1 LTELYLDKE
10 DDLLDFSRRVIFART
25 SSNRTV
31 DSDDDFVHVSQHPL
45 DEDDEA
51 DYDEIE
57 EEQER
62 SGSEEEGF

>member
-1 LTELYLDKE
+1 LTKKTTSLTSVGES
-10 DDLLDFSRRVIFART
+10 FSLGPALK
-25 SSNRTV
+25 RTV

-57 EEQER
+57 EEEES